1 MVALY
6 RESSDCTKQICFV
19 AMARQMLDRLLDQE
33 ARLLTRPRLAKQR
46 DEGRLA
52 RACIPS
58 RRLARGRRIAAVV
71 DEVVSDLEGETDV
84 ARIAAIG
91 RARFRRQ
98 LGHDRSR
105 LHRIF
110 DQRAGLQLL
119 QTGDRG
125 KVEVSA

>member
-6 RESSDCTKQICFV
+6 RETSDCTKQIGFV
-19 AMARQMLDRLLDQE
+19 AMARQMLDRLLDEE
-33 ARLLTRPRLAKQR
+33 ARLLTCPRLAEQR

-52 RACIPS
+52 GACIPS
-58 RRLARGRRIAAVV
+58 RRFARGRRITAVV

-84 ARIAAIG
+84 ARIATVG
-91 RARFRRQ
+91 RARVSRQ

-105 LHRIF
+105 LHRIL

-119 QTGDRG
+119 QPRNRG
-125 KVEVSA
+125 

>member
-6 RESSDCTKQICFV
+6 RETSDCTKQISFV
-19 AMARQMLDRLLDQE
+19 AMARQMLDRLLDEE
-33 ARLLTRPRLAKQR
+33 AGLLTCPRLAKQR

-52 RACIPS
+52 GACIPS
-58 RRLARGRRIAAVV
+58 GRLTRRRRITAVV
-71 DEVVSDLEGETDV
+71 DEIVSDLEGETDV
-84 ARIAAIG
+84 ARVAAIG
-91 RARFRRQ
+91 RARLGRQ

-125 KVEVSA
+125 KIEIS